1 MNKPW
6 KIIDLV
12 YFIGTHDSQPGDTDL
27 KKQPGKN
34 HETETKVEKDR
45 SEFLRMNLVKN
56 HNQFD
61 SFPFRLHIR
70 FHSMH

>member
-27 KKQPGKN
+27 NETTKEKPWNIFQKQS
-34 HETETKVEKDR
+34 R
-45 SEFLRMNLVKN
+45 
-56 HNQFD
+56 
-61 SFPFRLHIR
+61 
-70 FHSMH
+70 